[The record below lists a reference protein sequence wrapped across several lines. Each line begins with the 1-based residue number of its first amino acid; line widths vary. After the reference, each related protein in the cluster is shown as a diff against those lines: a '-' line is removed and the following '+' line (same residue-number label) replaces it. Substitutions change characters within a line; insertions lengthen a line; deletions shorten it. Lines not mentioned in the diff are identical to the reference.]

1 MSEFVVRST
10 THLLKWL
17 HTLWLLKTISNSG
30 HENYPYKWG
39 QPDFSNFEK
48 FTFVTWSPI
57 DHELVLKWSSKG
69 QNLKVSSTVISAMFT
84 FKVLEIETFFSHDST
99 ALVCLVIVDILLFS
113 IMIMICDQWTVA
125 LQERSI
131 VTVPCR
137 ANIAIVITAN
147 ANTVTVLR
155 DMVIAINYLH
165 IISSNY
171 CWTTREMNNIL

>member
-1 MSEFVVRST
+1 MRSAR
-10 THLLKWL
+10 LFK
-17 HTLWLLKTISNSG
+17 LWKIHFCDLITNWPWTCPQVIFQRPK
-30 HENYPYKWG
+30 
-39 QPDFSNFEK
+39 
-48 FTFVTWSPI
+48 
-57 DHELVLKWSSKG
+57 SKG
-69 QNLKVSSTVISAMFT
+69 VFNGDFCNVQGYI
-84 FKVLEIETFFSHDST
+84 LEIETFFSHDST
-99 ALVCLVIVDILLFS
+99 ALVCLVIVDILLF

-131 VTVPCR
+131 VTVSCR